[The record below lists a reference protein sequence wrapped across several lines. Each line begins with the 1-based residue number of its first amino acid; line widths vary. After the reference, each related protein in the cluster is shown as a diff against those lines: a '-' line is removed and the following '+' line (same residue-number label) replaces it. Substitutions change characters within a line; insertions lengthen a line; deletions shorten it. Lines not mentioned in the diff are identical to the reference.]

1 MHVVNMLSKTLF
13 CIILAGFPAALSCG
27 FYLIYYFLTYS
38 EAPHPFFAVIWG
50 IPAAI
55 AGFFGAL
62 YVIRKTNMTV
72 VHIINVACLILVT
85 IYLVYVYI
93 LTRLTLRTLEGAE
106 HLSQV
111 F

>member
-1 MHVVNMLSKTLF
+1 MHIVNLLSKVLF
-13 CIILAGFPAALSCG
+13 CIISAVFPAALSCG

-50 IPAAI
+50 IPAAL

-62 YVIRKTNMTV
+62 YVIRNTNITV
-72 VHIINVACLILVT
+72 IHIINSACLIMIT
-85 IYLVYVYI
+85 IYLVYIYI
-93 LTRLTLRTLEGAE
+93 LTRITLRTLEGAE
-106 HLSQV
+106 HLSRV